1 MINQQKILSKESVTS
16 LLYANNFS
24 LQKKQKT
31 INWDNLFIWIYFY
44 IQESKYFELFL
55 TLLSIE
61 NTDIEKAISSK
72 INKKTKIIKEKN
84 NNYLSFP
91 KKIQT
96 QIKEYVNNN
105 DRKITIIDLLG
116 IALNNLSSTFKKQ
129 LTDNNIDIKKLVK
142 NCKKI
147 TKNPIIIEQ
156 WLFAF
161 LDILNRIFN
170 KLHLSPKNIEIM
182 DIKTFNDMWQIDMLL
197 DEVDKEVMDKNES
210 TIGDN
215 NTKTAKKEEKKM
227 TIEYFG
233 TDLTKEVKDHLI
245 DPIIWRNNEI
255 NQIIYTLLRKNKNNP
270 LLIWEAWVGK
280 TAVVEWLAQKI
291 VAWDVP
297 EKLKN
302 KRIFMLDMWTV
313 VAGTKYRWEFE
324 SRMKAILDEATD
336 PLNNIILFID
346 EIHTIIGAGWQEN
359 NDAAQM
365 IKPLLSRWKIKLIW
379 ATTFNEF
386 QKHIEKDAALKR
398 RFQEVIIN
406 EPNNQDTKWILLWLQ
421 QTYEDFHGV
430 HIEDECFDYAINLSK
445 RYILNKHL
453 PDKALDLIDEA
464 CAKKST
470 MTGKLEHDDEY
481 KKQEE
486 AIQEIEKKIESAIE
500 KQDYFWAAAFKE
512 QEEEIKKQML
522 IMRTQKN
529 IPTHLRPSI
538 KKEDIWIVLSEK
550 LGIPSNIVNESEIDK
565 LKRLDFILKTHIVWQ
580 NEAVE
585 SIVKTLTRSRLS
597 VVQKTKPMGS
607 FLFLWPSGVGKTF
620 LAKLIAKEYFGDEQ
634 ALIRFDM
641 SEFMEKYS
649 VSKLIWSPAWYVGYD
664 EGWNLTESIRRK
676 PYSVI
681 LFDEIEKASPDV
693 LNILLQIL
701 DEWSLKDSK
710 WRIID
715 FKSTIII
722 MTSNIWSEEF
732 SKKQTKI
739 GFSAWG
745 TITEIDEQRF
755 QDIKTRV
762 LEELKN
768 YLSPELINRIDY
780 KIVFKHLNKEMLT
793 NIMKIRLNE
802 FLAAWKNQPDIK
814 IPKYNDKKILEIIDK
829 IYDPQYWAR
838 PIERYIQDVIE
849 PEIINNILQKKQ

>member
-1 MINQQKILSKESVTS
+1 
-16 LLYANNFS
+16 
-24 LQKKQKT
+24 
-31 INWDNLFIWIYFY
+31 
-44 IQESKYFELFL
+44 
-55 TLLSIE
+55 
-61 NTDIEKAISSK
+61 
-72 INKKTKIIKEKN
+72 
-84 NNYLSFP
+84 
-91 KKIQT
+91 
-96 QIKEYVNNN
+96 
-105 DRKITIIDLLG
+105 
-116 IALNNLSSTFKKQ
+116 
-129 LTDNNIDIKKLVK
+129 
-142 NCKKI
+142 
-147 TKNPIIIEQ
+147 
-156 WLFAF
+156 
-161 LDILNRIFN
+161 
-170 KLHLSPKNIEIM
+170 
-182 DIKTFNDMWQIDMLL
+182 
-197 DEVDKEVMDKNES
+197 
-210 TIGDN
+210 
-215 NTKTAKKEEKKM
+215 M